1 MIPMASN
8 CPSKYVYMLS
18 NLHVMNR
25 LSLYILNPHLD
36 QKLLKIGTCI
46 RIGEIEIEMK
56 YNFWTTYT

>member
-36 QKLLKIGTCI
+36 QKLLKIGI
-46 RIGEIEIEMK
+46 RIGEIEIEK
-56 YNFWTTYT
+56 